1 MTWIKPDFAILVSG
15 FRSGSLAHRNYYE
28 NPITI
33 PSLHIFGE
41 SDEIIPG
48 EMSELLSSTFVEPE
62 FLKHPGGHYFPA
74 TSQQKQDY
82 IIYFQNRLQEYLEA
96 KELANANEKNSFMLN
111 GNSNG
116 EQENSD

>member
-1 MTWIKPDFAILVSG
+1 MTCIKPEFAILSSG
-15 FRSGSLAHRNYYE
+15 FRSGSLAHKNFYE

-74 TSQQKQDY
+74 TSQQKQEF
-82 IIYFQNRLQEYLEA
+82 INYFQNRLQEYLEA
-96 KELANANEKNSFMLN
+96 KEIENANETNSFMLN
-111 GNSNG
+111 GNS
-116 EQENSD
+116 D

>member
-1 MTWIKPDFAILVSG
+1 MTCIKPKFAILSSG
-15 FRSGSLAHRNYYE
+15 FRSGSLVHKNFYE

-41 SDEIIPG
+41 TDEIIQRD
-48 EMSELLSSTFVEPE
+48 MSELLSTTFVEPE
-62 FLKHPGGHYFPA
+62 FLIHPGGHYFPA
-74 TSQQKQDY
+74 TAQQKQNY

-96 KELANANEKNSFMLN
+96 KEIQNANETNSFLLN

-116 EQENSD
+116 KNENSD

>member
-1 MTWIKPDFAILVSG
+1 MTPINPDFAILSSG
-15 FRSGSLAHRNYYE
+15 FRSGSLVHKNYYE

-33 PSLHIFGE
+33 PSLHIYGE

-48 EMSELLSSTFVEPE
+48 EMSELLASTFVEPE

-96 KELANANEKNSFMLN
+96 KEIQNANKTNSFMLN

-116 EQENSD
+116 ENENSN